1 MSVHQESVSAHDA
14 HAHEEMVVE
23 SELTSD
29 MIKLFLTA
37 LGGAIIGTILTL
49 LVLSMING
57 GTLRYGGGASRLDNV
72 ELAYEQLSANVHA
85 NTVNMQGQNGQ
96 FATDINA
103 INEIVTG
110 HSRSINQMAPLVA
123 RTSANSDQTSALMGA
138 LEEAFA
144 KSDAQT
150 REDELTV
157 SDGGSAEAGSA
168 EEGAVD
174 DGPMM
179 ALSERVGNGT
189 SLPVGMVAILPFID
203 RDASGLME
211 PSEKNEAGITASLV
225 GEDGTAVA
233 TIESGDAGFNFTNV
247 EPGSYEF
254 VIEDG
259 GALGSL
265 VGQVMPIEVSRD
277 AEHGQLIYMG
287 IAEEG
292 AVEAAAAA
300 AAAAP
305 AGGDADS
312 SDADSDSDHA
322 AGDADAEH
330 ADDEDHDAEAAEGE
344 EHGEEEGHDEDAAE
358 GEHAEDDAGE
368 DH

>member
-157 SDGGSAEAGSA
+157 
-168 EEGAVD
+168 
-174 DGPMM
+174 
-179 ALSERVGNGT
+179 
-189 SLPVGMVAILPFID
+189 
-203 RDASGLME
+203 
-211 PSEKNEAGITASLV
+211 
-225 GEDGTAVA
+225 
-233 TIESGDAGFNFTNV
+233 
-247 EPGSYEF
+247 
-254 VIEDG
+254 
-259 GALGSL
+259 
-265 VGQVMPIEVSRD
+265 
-277 AEHGQLIYMG
+277 
-287 IAEEG
+287 
-292 AVEAAAAA
+292 
-300 AAAAP
+300 
-305 AGGDADS
+305 
-312 SDADSDSDHA
+312 
-322 AGDADAEH
+322 
-330 ADDEDHDAEAAEGE
+330 
-344 EHGEEEGHDEDAAE
+344 
-358 GEHAEDDAGE
+358 
-368 DH
+368 